1 MPNEGRTSQVVDTT
15 RVIAPVVV
23 DRPKPPIYTLLLGKR
38 WIKNIGLIGYYE
50 RDKYTIRADDL
61 RRIPVLN

>member
-23 DRPKPPIYTLLLGKR
+23 DRPKPPIYTLLLGKH
-38 WIKNIGLIGYYE
+38 WIRNIGLIGYYNGISTLSGLMTFAE
-50 RDKYTIRADDL
+50 SRS
-61 RRIPVLN
+61 